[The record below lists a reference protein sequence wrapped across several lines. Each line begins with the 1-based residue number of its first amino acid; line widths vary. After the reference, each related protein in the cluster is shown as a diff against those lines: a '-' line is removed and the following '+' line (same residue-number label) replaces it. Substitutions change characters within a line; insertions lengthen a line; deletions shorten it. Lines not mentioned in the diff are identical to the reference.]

1 VAITG
6 PERNSG
12 SKEVAGRKVV
22 VSEFVSLDGVM
33 EDPSWESPFRGE
45 EQEKFKFDELA
56 AADALLLGR
65 KTYEGFAAAWPDM
78 MEHYEGPR
86 RAELG
91 EYAEMMNGYPKHVA
105 STTLQEPLGWNNSTI
120 IKGNIPE
127 EVDKLKQQEGKDLLV
142 FGSADLMN
150 TLMRHGLVDELRL
163 MVFPIIVGKGKS
175 LFEDGEVGRTLKL
188 VDSKTFGTGV
198 VSLAYRL
205 ETS

>member
-1 VAITG
+1 M
-6 PERNSG
+6 
-12 SKEVAGRKVV
+12 RKVV

-56 AADALLLGR
+56 AADALLLGM

-86 RAELG
+86 REALG
-91 EYAEMMNGYPKHVA
+91 EYTDMMNGYPKHVA
-105 STTLQEPLGWNNSTI
+105 STTLQEPLGWNNSTL
-120 IKGNIPE
+120 IKGDILE
-127 EVDKLKQQEGKDLLV
+127 EVSRLKQQEGKDILV

-163 MVFPIIVGKGKS
+163 MVFPIIVGKGKR
-175 LFEDGEVGRTLKL
+175 LFEDGEDGRTLKL

-198 VSLAYRL
+198 VSLAYRP
-205 ETS
+205 ERS

>member
-1 VAITG
+1 M
-6 PERNSG
+6 
-12 SKEVAGRKVV
+12 RKVV
-22 VSEFVSLDGVM
+22 VSESVSLDGVM

-86 RAELG
+86 REALG
-91 EYAEMMNGYPKHVA
+91 EYTDMMNGYPKHVA
-105 STTLQEPLGWNNSTI
+105 STTLQEPLEWNNSTI
-120 IKGNIPE
+120 IKSNVAE
-127 EVDKLKQQEGKDLLV
+127 EVEKLKQQEGKDILV

-150 TLMRHGLVDELRL
+150 TLMRHDLVDELRL
-163 MVFPIIVGKGKS
+163 MVFPVVVGKGKR
-175 LFEDGEVGRTLKL
+175 LFDDGEDGRILEL

-205 ETS
+205 ERS